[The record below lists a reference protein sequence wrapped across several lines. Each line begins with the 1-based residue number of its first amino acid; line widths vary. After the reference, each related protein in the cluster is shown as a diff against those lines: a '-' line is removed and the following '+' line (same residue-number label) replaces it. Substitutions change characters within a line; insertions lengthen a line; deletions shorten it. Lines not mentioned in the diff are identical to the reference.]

1 VTPASELRGTLLV
14 IDDERGIRALCS
26 DVLRRAGHEVE
37 VADTAAAGLAAVARR
52 RFDLVLCD
60 INLPDQD
67 GVSLLP
73 RLLDRDPAPTVV
85 LITAYP
91 SIDTAVRGMKFGAR
105 DYLGKPFSPDELR
118 LVVSRA
124 LAEDA
129 LVRDNAALRR
139 QLALGGLLGDSAPMV
154 ELRRTIEKVGPSD
167 ATVLVTGESGT
178 GKELVARALH
188 LASPR
193 TAAPFVPVN
202 CGALVGSLLDSELF
216 GHVRGAFTG
225 ADHGKRGL
233 VVTADKGSLLLDEIA
248 ELPLELQPKLLR
260 TLQAGEV
267 KPVGGTDT
275 VTVDVRIIA
284 ATNRDLRAEVAGGRF
299 REDLFYRLAVI
310 TLEVPPLRA
319 RKGDV
324 GLLARVFAAAAAHR
338 ARRGHVELTDD
349 AVAWLEA
356 QTWPGN
362 VRELENTIE
371 RAVVLA
377 SGDRLDVDDVRPPS
391 DRGAPVLTM
400 AALDPAGPV
409 LTLDELERR
418 HILAVLDACEG
429 GKTKAAA
436 LLGINRTTLW
446 KKLRQYGLE

>member
-1 VTPASELRGTLLV
+1 MAELRGTILV
-14 IDDERGIRALCS
+14 IDDERGIRALCQ
-26 DVLRRAGHEVE
+26 DILRRAGHDVE
-37 VADTAAAGLAAVARR
+37 VAESAAAGLAAVGRR
-52 RFDLVLCD
+52 AFDLILCD

-73 RLLDRDPAPTVV
+73 RLLDREPAPTVL

-91 SIDTAVRGMKFGAR
+91 SIDTAVRGMKLGAR

-118 LVVSRA
+118 LVVGRA

-129 LVRDNAALRR
+129 LRRDNTALRR
-139 QLALGGLLGDSAPMV
+139 QLALGGLIGESPPML

-188 LASPR
+188 LASR
-193 TAAPFVPVN
+193 RSAAPFVPVN

-225 ADHGKRGL
+225 ADQTKRGL
-233 VVTADKGSLLLDEIA
+233 VVTADGGTLLLDEIA

-267 KPVGGTDT
+267 KPVGGTET
-275 VTVDVRIIA
+275 TTVDVRVIA
-284 ATNRDLRAEVAGGRF
+284 ATNRDLRAAIAAGEL
-299 REDLFYRLAVI
+299 REDLYYRLAVI
-310 TLEVPPLRA
+310 AIEVPPLRA

-324 GLLARVFAAAAAHR
+324 ALLARAFAAQAAHR
-338 ARRGHVELTDD
+338 ARRARVELRDD
-349 AVAWLEA
+349 AIAWLES
-356 QTWPGN
+356 QPWPGN

-377 SGDRLDVDDVRPPS
+377 SGDELGVDDVRPP
-391 DRGAPVLTM
+391 DRAATAAPAT
-400 AALDPAGPV
+400 AAPAAGGDV

-418 HILAVLDACEG
+418 HILDVLARCDG
-429 GKTKAAA
+429 GKTRAAA

-446 KKLRQYGLE
+446 KKLRQYGIE

>member
-1 VTPASELRGTLLV
+1 MPELRGTILV
-14 IDDERGIRALCS
+14 IDDERGIRALVG
-26 DVLRRAGHEVE
+26 DVLRRAGHQVE
-37 VADTAAAGLAAVARR
+37 VAETASAGLAAVASR

-73 RLLDRDPAPTVV
+73 KLLDRDPAPTVI

-91 SIDTAVRGMKFGAR
+91 SIDTAVRGMKLGAR

-118 LVVSRA
+118 LVVGRA

-129 LVRDNAALRR
+129 LRRDHAALRR
-139 QLALGGLLGDSAPMV
+139 QLALGGLLGDSTPMV

-167 ATVLVTGESGT
+167 ATVLITGESGT
-178 GKELVARALH
+178 GKELVARAVH
-188 LASPR
+188 LASDR
-193 TAAPFVPVN
+193 AQAPFVPVN

-225 ADHGKRGL
+225 ADHAKRGL
-233 VVTADKGSLLLDEIA
+233 VVTADHGTLFLDEIA

-275 VTVDVRIIA
+275 ATVDVRVVA
-284 ATNRDLRAEVAGGRF
+284 ATNRDLDAEIAAGQF
-299 REDLFYRLAVI
+299 RDDLFYRLAVI

-319 RKGDV
+319 RKDDIAP
-324 GLLARVFAAAAAHR
+324 LARAFAAAAAHR
-338 ARRGHVELTDD
+338 ARRGQVELADD
-349 AVAWLEA
+349 AITWLEA
-356 QTWPGN
+356 QRWPGN

-377 SGDRLDVDDVRPPS
+377 SGDRLGVDDVRPPS
-391 DRGAPVLTM
+391 ARAPAPAP
-400 AALDPAGPV
+400 AAVDAGGEILP
-409 LTLDELERR
+409 LDELERR
-418 HILAVLDACEG
+418 HILAVLDACAG
-429 GKTKAAA
+429 GKTRAAA

>member
-1 VTPASELRGTLLV
+1 MTPASELRGTLLV

-154 ELRRTIEKVGPSD
+154 ELRRTIEKVGPSG

-356 QTWPGN
+356 QPWPGN

-391 DRGAPVLTM
+391 DRGAPVPTV

-409 LTLDELERR
+409 LKIGRA
-418 HILAVLDACEG
+418 HV
-429 GKTKAAA
+429 
-436 LLGINRTTLW
+436 
-446 KKLRQYGLE
+446 